1 MSKHV
6 PGIIEGFGLPL
17 DDPDG
22 SQLSEGAVEGAAS
35 GSSLEPNDKR
45 DSRISLGEISAIGAV
60 ELVVHSALPSGTIP
74 VDLLI
79 ACVGQELPAKA

>member
-1 MSKHV
+1 MSHHV
-6 PGIIEGFGLPL
+6 PGVVEGFGLPL
-17 DDPDG
+17 DYSDG
-22 SQLSEGAVEGAAS
+22 SQLGESPEERAAA
-35 GSSLEPNDKR
+35 GPSLEPNDKR